1 METLVDHHPLV
12 GIMVLMEAVPEIVLL
27 LTVGHPLVETHLLLT
42 EDQVL
47 QVAEVEVMDVPH
59 HLLVEVLW
67 EDLQVVV
74 DQALQV
80 EVVAEGLLLAD
91 HLLHLQEVVEEEI
104 NITSA

>member
-74 DQALQV
+74 DQALHPL
-80 EVVAEGLLLAD
+80 VAEGLLLAD

>member
-1 METLVDHHPLV
+1 
-12 GIMVLMEAVPEIVLL
+12 MEAVPEIVLL
-27 LTVGHPLVETHLLLT
+27 LTEDHHLVETHLLLT
-42 EDQVL
+42 EDQVH
-47 QVAEVEVMDVPH
+47 QVAEVEVTDVPH

-67 EDLQVVV
+67 EDLQVV

-80 EVVAEGLLLAD
+80 EVVVEGLLLAD

>member
-1 METLVDHHPLV
+1 
-12 GIMVLMEAVPEIVLL
+12 MEAVPEIVLL
-27 LTVGHPLVETHLLLT
+27 LLTEDHHLVETHLLLT
-42 EDQVL
+42 EDQVP
-47 QVAEVEVMDVPH
+47 QVAEVEVTDVLHH

-80 EVVAEGLLLAD
+80 GVVVEGLLLAD